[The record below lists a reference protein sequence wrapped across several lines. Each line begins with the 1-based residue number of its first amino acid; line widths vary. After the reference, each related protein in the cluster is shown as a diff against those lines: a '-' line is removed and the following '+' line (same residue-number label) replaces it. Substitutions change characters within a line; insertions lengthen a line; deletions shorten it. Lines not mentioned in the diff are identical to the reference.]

1 MPELPEVETIVR
13 SLAPRLKGQ
22 TIRTG
27 RYQPSRVFRGTFPPE
42 LAGVRVAEVRRYGKY
57 VVFDLDRGVLAVH
70 LGMTG
75 KLLFDVPA
83 NPYTRAVWEFDGF
96 SLSLEDIRQFGR
108 VLWSESLP
116 EPVAALG
123 PDPLEISRIAFNGRA
138 TSYRTAVKG
147 LLLNQRFLRGL
158 GNIYAD
164 ELLFR
169 ARIHPERRTEDLPG
183 SVWTTLWRE
192 MKVLLAEAIEA
203 GGSSISDYVNTA
215 GEKGSFQL
223 QHQVYAREGKPCR
236 RCGTVIEK
244 KTLQQRGTHFCP
256 RCQER

>member
-22 TIRTG
+22 IIRTG

-83 NPYTRAVWEFDGF
+83 NRYTRAVWEFDEF

-108 VLWSESLP
+108 VLWGETIP
-116 EPVAALG
+116 GPVAALG
-123 PDPLEISRIAFNGRA
+123 PDPLEINRGDFFRRA
-138 TSYRTAVKG
+138 TTYRTAVKA
-147 LLLNQRFLRGL
+147 LLLNQRFLRGM

-169 ARIHPERRTEDLPG
+169 ARVHPERRTELIPT

-192 MKVLLAEAIEA
+192 MNTLLAEAIQA

-223 QHQVYAREGKPCR
+223 QHQVYAKKGQPCR
-236 RCGTVIEK
+236 RCGTAIQK
-244 KTLQQRGTHFCP
+244 TTLQQRGTHFCP